1 MTATGG
7 PVAQEAAHRLAV
19 LTQLDHA
26 PDLVTLRADMREAGI
41 TDYIVNKASDL
52 PFDPQRRAAA
62 GHSGDYA
69 LYKVDPM

>member
-1 MTATGG
+1 
-7 PVAQEAAHRLAV
+7 
-19 LTQLDHA
+19 
-26 PDLVTLRADMREAGI
+26 MREAGI

-69 LYKVDPM
+69 LYQADPT